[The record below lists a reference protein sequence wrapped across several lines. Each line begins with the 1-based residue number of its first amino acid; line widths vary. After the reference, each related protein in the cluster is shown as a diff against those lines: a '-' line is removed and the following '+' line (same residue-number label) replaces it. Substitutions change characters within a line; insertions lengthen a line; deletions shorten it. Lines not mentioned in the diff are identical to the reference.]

1 MPADNLWKT
10 FADFVEN
17 FFPQCYPHSYQH
29 RMWKTK
35 SIVENLWKV
44 LKNGD
49 IRFCGKVFKKVKLL

>member
-1 MPADNLWKT
+1 
-10 FADFVEN
+10 
-17 FFPQCYPHSYQH
+17 
-29 RMWKTK
+29 MWKTE